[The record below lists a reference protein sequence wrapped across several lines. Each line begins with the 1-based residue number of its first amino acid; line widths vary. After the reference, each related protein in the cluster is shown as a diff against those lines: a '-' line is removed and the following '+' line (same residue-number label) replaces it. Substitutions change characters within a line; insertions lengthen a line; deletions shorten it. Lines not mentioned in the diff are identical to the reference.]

1 MIELI
6 RFDFYAEDNS
16 KDKRKARLRE
26 KGEYAITSDVLVE
39 IMEESI
45 RIFWQ
50 FVRAD
55 KDCTNLIAKGK
66 TGKSRELQD
75 PADSTLFLEVQ
86 KNLIKVRSYNF
97 MHKTFSLFRTNLVF
111 ITFLYSYLN
120 SINFIFSFNHIVHL
134 LFVFSSFYSFLKFK
148 TIILRENFKHR

>member
-1 MIELI
+1 M
-6 RFDFYAEDNS
+6 
-16 KDKRKARLRE
+16 RE

-55 KDCTNLIAKGK
+55 KDCTNLTAKGK

-75 PADSTLFLEVQ
+75 PADSALFVEVQ
-86 KNLIKVRSYNF
+86 KNLIKVRDHIISCIKF
-97 MHKTFSLFRTNLVF
+97 ALFLRV
-111 ITFLYSYLN
+111 I
-120 SINFIFSFNHIVHL
+120 
-134 LFVFSSFYSFLKFK
+134 LFHSQ
-148 TIILRENFKHR
+148 